1 MVTVSTRL
9 KSAASRTARHKKKYW
24 RKGTDVSAF
33 DKVIHDKTYGT
44 IADKPD
50 KDLFTIDRTPSS
62 EVKKYT
68 KRQQAALDKISRSVR
83 EPQKLPLP
91 SPKCPSLKKQ
101 PKLKQPVV
109 RVEKTTPKSAAPG
122 YDLWETDFEPKLNL
136 EYEEAGEHMLRYTK
150 QKLPNKPSTARFKP
164 SLLDAVAKPD
174 AGASYNPKAEDYEKY
189 VMKIAQDETKLMQ
202 EEERIERARK
212 PKHESV
218 VTYAEKSLE
227 ETEGLVID
235 PRYNANDEE
244 EESDVKEE
252 GEEPMETGEKITIS
266 HLKRK
271 TKKQKLNAAK
281 EKKLLREQKKRKEIE
296 KKQHDMTT
304 RQKLGGGEFKDE
316 EEPRE
321 NNHFALETQNE
332 EAEVERSEREE
343 TFFASRK
350 SERKSRRSNM
360 TAKSINKEL
369 VQKEQ
374 EVAEKAAKRKKEKF
388 LKKMTTRQKL
398 GGGEFKDEEEPFLLQ
413 EELSDS
419 LRKLKPQGHV
429 LNDRLASLQRR
440 NMLPIGG
447 PRNKNKLK
455 TKLKRKFVEK
465 RLVAEVTKGSRVM

>member
-1 MVTVSTRL
+1 
-9 KSAASRTARHKKKYW
+9 SR
-24 RKGTDVSAF
+24 VC
-33 DKVIHDKTYGT
+33 
-44 IADKPD
+44 
-50 KDLFTIDRTPSS
+50 
-62 EVKKYT
+62 
-68 KRQQAALDKISRSVR
+68 R

-202 EEERIERARK
+202 EEERIERSRK

-244 EESDVKEE
+244 EESNVKEE

-296 KKQHDMTT
+296 KKQHDV
-304 RQKLGGGEFKDE
+304 FK
-316 EEPRE
+316 
-321 NNHFALETQNE
+321 
-332 EAEVERSEREE
+332 
-343 TFFASRK
+343 
-350 SERKSRRSNM
+350 
-360 TAKSINKEL
+360 AKNINKEL
-369 VQKEQ
+369 AQKEQ